1 MRVASG
7 SLARRTLVAPPGDA
21 TRPTSEKLRD
31 ALFQHLR
38 HRLEHGLRDA
48 RVLDLFAGSG
58 ALAFEAISAG
68 AAHATLVD
76 ASPAAARA
84 IRQNIAAL
92 QLEAV
97 TALVVRDVAAAL
109 PRLEG
114 HFDLILLDPPYAF
127 DAAPLGPLIAP
138 LCTPTTL
145 VVYEH
150 ATRRDSPTLPGL
162 APGDARRYGDTTVS
176 FFALAGDSARA
187 ES

>member
-7 SLARRTLVAPPGDA
+7 SLARRTLVAPHGDA

-38 HRLEHGLRDA
+38 HRLRRGLQDA

-76 ASPAAARA
+76 ASQASARA

-97 TALVVRDVAAAL
+97 TTLITRDVAAAL
-109 PRLEG
+109 PRIQG
-114 HFDLILLDPPYAF
+114 NFHLILLDPPYAL

-138 LCTPTTL
+138 LCTPDTL
-145 VVYEH
+145 VAYEH
-150 ATRRDSPTLPGL
+150 ATRRDSPTLQGL
-162 APGDARRYGDTTVS
+162 AALDARRYGDTTVS
-176 FFALAGDSARA
+176 FFALPGEGSDRLG
-187 ES
+187 